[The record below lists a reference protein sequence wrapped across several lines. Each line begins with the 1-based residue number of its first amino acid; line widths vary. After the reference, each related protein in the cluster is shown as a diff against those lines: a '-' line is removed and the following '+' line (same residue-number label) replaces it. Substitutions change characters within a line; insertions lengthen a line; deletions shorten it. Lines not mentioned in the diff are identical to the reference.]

1 MLTKVDLLGNIGRF
15 KKLQHRAEP
24 FRRLA
29 LLYARNGYGKTT
41 ICATLRSAASQSA
54 GPINER
60 AHLGG
65 SPPSATLQTDPSG
78 VVAFTNGSW
87 NRHPPPLLIFDA
99 EFVRTNVHAAEEV
112 TRDNKRGL
120 FQVIIGSTGVS
131 LAQKIAELDTEN
143 SEVNTRLRTLE
154 GSIKKA
160 VPSVTDVSAFMAA
173 SLPDDIETRTK
184 AAQRTL
190 AVVERSSDVAQRAAL
205 SRVELGERAEEYLA
219 VLSDSRGE
227 AFSRSDAKVGEHL
240 AKFDMDE
247 DGRRWL
253 RYGVDHVADES
264 CPFCDQDLKESSVI
278 EALTTVY
285 GDVYRDLTESADNAA
300 QVLEPL
306 TQHDGHTSLARLIVR
321 NSELAKF
328 WGDFCE
334 LPQLPELPPS
344 DVMAWQGCMSQV
356 HAALKAKALHPSSRV
371 SVTSYQRADWDALRV
386 RVAEYNAAIDAA
398 NAKIAPVKA
407 AENRPTPTDQA
418 TARERL
424 GKYDALNRRDS
435 EPLKSLCGEWSAKNA
450 RHAAIAR
457 ERKAAQEALRNH
469 TASMAKVY
477 EKDVNALLE
486 QFGTNFRLCQTQTT
500 FKGGSKPNT
509 EYCIDVNGHVL
520 AAGDSKGG
528 SAPSF
533 RTVLSGG
540 DKASLALALFIAQ
553 ARQRADL
560 ADITLVFDDPFSSH
574 DSVRQFETSARLREL
589 SALARQVV
597 VLSHDARF
605 LHLIAKDA
613 EPVLCSEHQ
622 IVMEGDWEGSVKAW
636 SAVDELKA
644 EYVRRAERIRAFA
657 SSGKHL
663 RNCTPQALASDIR
676 VFVEEYLD
684 LRFPG
689 RFAANVTLG
698 IMVDEITGAGPGDPL
713 HSHVM
718 ALRELN
724 EFSRPEH
731 HRGGG
736 SPDPDQLKTQCQK
749 VVRIVGAY

>member
-1 MLTKVDLLGNIGRF
+1 MLTKVDLLCNIGRF

-24 FRRLA
+24 YKRLA

-54 GPINER
+54 TPINER

-65 SPPSATLQTDPSG
+65 SPPSATLQTDPNG
-78 VVAFTNGSW
+78 TVAFTNGSW
-87 NRHPPPLLIFDA
+87 NRNPPSLLIFDA

-131 LAQKIAELDTEN
+131 LAQKIADLDTEN
-143 SEVNTRLRTLE
+143 NAVNTRLRTLE
-154 GSIKKA
+154 GLITRA

-173 SLPDDIETRTK
+173 TLPDDIEDRTQTAK
-184 AAQRTL
+184 RTL
-190 AVVERSSDVAQRAAL
+190 AVVERSSDVAQRASL
-205 SRVELGERAEEYLA
+205 SRIELGERADQYLA

-227 AFSRSDAKVGEHL
+227 AFAQSDAKVSEHL

-247 DGRRWL
+247 NGRRWL
-253 RYGVDHVADES
+253 RYGVDHVADDS
-264 CPFCDQDLKESSVI
+264 CPFCAQGLDGSPVI
-278 EALTTVY
+278 EALSTVY
-285 GDVYRDLTESADNAA
+285 GDAYRDLTESADNAA

-306 TQHDGHTSLARLIVR
+306 TQRDGHASLAKVLAR
-321 NSELAKF
+321 NGELAKF
-328 WGDFCE
+328 WGDFCD
-334 LPQLPELPPS
+334 LATLPEMPHLPVLE
-344 DVMAWQGCMSQV
+344 DCMSQV
-356 HAALKAKALHPSSRV
+356 HTALKAKALNPSSP
-371 SVTSYQRADWDALRV
+371 VTLDYGETANWDALREQ
-386 RVAEYNAAIDAA
+386 VAGYNAAVDAA
-398 NAKIAPVKA
+398 NAKIAAVKT
-407 AENRPTPTDQA
+407 AENRPTPADLG

-424 GKYDALNRRDS
+424 GKYDALQRRDS
-435 EPLKSLCGEWSAKNA
+435 EPLKSLCDEWTEKTA
-450 RHAAIAR
+450 RHKAIAR
-457 ERKAAQEALRNH
+457 ERKAAQDALRNH
-469 TASMAKVY
+469 TESMAKVY
-477 EKDVNALLE
+477 EKAVNDLLE
-486 QFGTNFRLCQTQTT
+486 QFGTNFRLCQTQAT
-500 FKGGSKPNT
+500 FKGGGVPNT

-520 AAGDSKGG
+520 AAGESKGAP
-528 SAPSF
+528 APSF

-560 ADITLVFDDPFSSH
+560 ADITLVFDDPFNSQ

-589 SALARQVV
+589 AALARQVV

-613 EPVLCSEHQ
+613 DPVPCSEHQ
-622 IVMEGDWEGSVKAW
+622 IVMDGDWEGSVKAW

-644 EYVRRAERIRAFA
+644 EYVRRAERIRAYA
-657 SSGKHL
+657 VSGKHL
-663 RNCTPQALASDIR
+663 KDCTPQALASDVR
-676 VFVEEYLD
+676 VFMEEYLD

-689 RFAANVTLG
+689 RFSPSVTLG
-698 IMVDEITGAGPGDPL
+698 IMVDEIDSTGAGDPL
-713 HSHVM
+713 HGHVT

-736 SPDPDQLKTQCQK
+736 NPDPDQLKAQCKK